1 MGNIS
6 RLLSN
11 GRKILLSTRGKQTC
25 MQILDESD
33 NLVFVR
39 CKAIKT
45 STKPVSTAAPVR
57 MSIGFIPQKLKS
69 HANDR
74 TMQPI
79 GFVTDG
85 KRIKTAAPAKR
96 TTTITKTD
104 FDLSQNEIHTYN
116 VQRKYDEKGNFT
128 GVRDIKSGRTDD
140 LYSKQQVLIDTA
152 KAENDTFFAEQNK
165 LINDVQGQIDALKR
179 SVNEMSAEESKIK
192 TMISDVDSKINDYMI
207 RGIYLDAYSEHW
219 NRIFPNL
226 AAGKASEYAK
236 GITDAFQFA
245 KGKVST
251 ELENLYRQNKKLENL
266 LAIQQKEIATNN
278 EFIRF
283 AENKKAEISELM
295 QTNCWQSL
303 SQSVQRELCKIQ
315 RQITELVEKFNS

>member
-6 RLLSN
+6 KILSD

-45 STKPVSTAAPVR
+45 STQPVSTETPAR

-74 TMQPI
+74 TMRPI

-85 KRIKTAAPAKR
+85 KRIKTAAPAKK

-104 FDLSQNEIHTYN
+104 FDLSQNEIHTFN
-116 VQRKYDEKGNFT
+116 VQRKYDGKGYFT
-128 GVRDIKSGRTDD
+128 GVRDVKAGRTDD
-140 LYSKQQVLIDTA
+140 LSSKQQELIDTA
-152 KAENDTFFAEQNK
+152 KRENNIFLAEQNNLMK
-165 LINDVQGQIDALKR
+165 DVQGQIDVLKT
-179 SVNEMSAEESKIK
+179 SVDKMSASESEIK
-192 TMISDVDSKINDYMI
+192 KMITKGDFQINDCMM
-207 RGIYLDAYSEHW
+207 RGIYLDEYSKHW
-219 NRIFPNL
+219 NEISPNI
-226 AAGKASEYAK
+226 AKGKASEYAK
-236 GITDAFQFA
+236 GITDTFRLAE
-245 KGKVST
+245 GKVST
-251 ELENLYRQNKKLENL
+251 ELENLYRQNDKLKSL
-266 LAIQQKEIATNN
+266 LAIQQNEIATNK
-278 EFIRF
+278 ELISF
-283 AENKKAEISELM
+283 AENKKAQISELM
-295 QTNCWQSL
+295 QTTCWQSL

-315 RQITELVEKFNS
+315 RQITELVEKINS